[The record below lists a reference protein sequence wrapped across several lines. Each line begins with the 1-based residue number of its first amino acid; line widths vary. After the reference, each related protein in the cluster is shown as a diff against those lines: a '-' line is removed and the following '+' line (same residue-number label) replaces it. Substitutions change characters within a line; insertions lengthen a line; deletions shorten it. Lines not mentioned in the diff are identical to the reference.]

1 MPPDIAPAPTP
12 AAVALVALST
22 DPYALPALRSVNGLP
37 CAKCIGRVDG
47 ALAVVS
53 SYGKESRW
61 RVAFHRVATFPR
73 FCEVL
78 DALASS
84 GRDIVIRGSIDLGE
98 DYDPALGVLRRLT
111 GSPQGGGLWT
121 AAARAWVPIDFDGV
135 EIPADL
141 VTASPADQMLDVAER
156 LPPAFRG
163 RSFWFQF
170 TSSHGLGADL
180 RRLRVRM
187 WFLADG
193 PIPDSALVFA
203 LAPYCKSLA
212 VDVSVYRPVQ
222 PVYIACPTFVDG
234 VVDPVPMR
242 TGIVEAFDDMLA
254 ASDFAAASAAA
265 DASVAG
271 RYFHAARGGVEGH
284 PVEIRNAV
292 ERVLASSTTGSRHSH
307 ALGAACELLA
317 LGADVPTVAT
327 TVEQLIRK
335 QGRDPAPGEVRE
347 CLAWAIAK
355 HAAGEVKVERVSAAA
370 ILPATP
376 DTPPPP
382 VDPPGDGF
390 GGGDGDDNPGGAP
403 SYSANANTNATAY
416 LAAHYPA
423 PKGAGYRYTYVRIGE
438 IDYAWNGTHYAAQ
451 EDEALGHS
459 VQVAVR
465 VTVDATAKAIRRC
478 AFHPLCAVPF
488 FRQSMPLDPTPGM
501 LVPFVNGVL
510 NLSDW
515 LLTGAATLAPPSPRL
530 FTPTVIPYAFDP
542 AAKCPA
548 FDAWLAALFD
558 DEDSRVEF
566 VKMLGY
572 LFHGENPLHRMFLL
586 WGLPRS
592 GKGVTLSIARGLVG
606 SNAYAAASLE
616 SLGSRFGLQ
625 SLVGKRVIGIGEM
638 NDGKATTTDRDA
650 LDRIKMI
657 SGGDTLA
664 IDRKNRDVVDVA
676 LGGKLMIACN
686 DFPRLI
692 DASGALVDRMSVFK
706 FRRGYAGREDTDLGR
721 RLLGE
726 LPGIANRALAGLRL
740 VMVEGFKTPAAIA
753 EVMASVRRR
762 GSPLL
767 AFVEDCLV
775 LDASA
780 PTAFVS
786 SRDIFNAYRGWA
798 ADHGIAH
805 TYSLDVL
812 RDKIEVTC
820 PALTSA
826 RAADA
831 SGTRTRGLSGGGFR
845 LSDAGLSHSLGNSPG
860 GSAF

>member
-1 MPPDIAPAPTP
+1 MSYPIAPAAIAP
-12 AAVALVALST
+12 AAAPT
-22 DPYALPALRSVNGLP
+22 DPYALPALRSVNAMP
-37 CAKCIGRVDG
+37 CAKSIGRVGG

-53 SYGKESRW
+53 SYGRETRW

-78 DALASS
+78 EALASS
-84 GRDIVIRGSIDLGE
+84 GRDIIIRGAIDLGA
-98 DYDPALGVLRRLT
+98 DYDPALGVLRRLV
-111 GSPQGGGLWT
+111 GSPQGGGQWT

-141 VTASPADQMLDVAER
+141 VDATPEEQLLDVANR

-170 TSSHGLGADL
+170 TSSHGLNAS
-180 RRLRVRM
+180 RTSLRVRL

-203 LAPYCKSLA
+203 LAPYCVSLA

-222 PVYIACPTFVDG
+222 PVYIACPTFAPG
-234 VVDPVPMR
+234 VTDPVPMR
-242 TGIVEAFDDMLA
+242 TGTVEGFDDVLT
-254 ASDFAAASAAA
+254 ASDFAAAGVAA
-265 DASVAG
+265 DATVAG
-271 RYFHAARGGVEGH
+271 RYFHAARNGVDGH

-317 LGADVPTVAT
+317 LGADVATVAT

-347 CLAWAIAK
+347 ALAWAIAK
-355 HAAGEVKVERVSAAA
+355 HAAGEVTVERVSSAA

-376 DTPPPP
+376 DAPPPP

-390 GGGDGDDNPGGAP
+390 GGGGDGDDSNPGGAP

-416 LAAHYPA
+416 LAACHPA
-423 PKGAGYRYTYVRIGE
+423 PEGADYRYTYVRMGE
-438 IDYAWNGTHYAAQ
+438 ADYVWNGTHYAQQ
-451 EDEALGHS
+451 EDEALGHA
-459 VQVAVR
+459 VQVGVR
-465 VTVDATAKAIRRC
+465 VAVDSTAKAIRRC
-478 AFHPLCAVPF
+478 VFQPLRSVPF
-488 FRQSMPLDPTPGM
+488 FRQPMPLDPTPGM
-501 LVPFVNGVL
+501 LVPFANGVL
-510 NLSDW
+510 NLSNW
-515 LLTGAATLAPPSPRL
+515 ILTGAATLAAHSPRL
-530 FTPTVIPYAFDP
+530 FTPTLIPYAFDP

-548 FDAWLAALFD
+548 FDAWLAALFE
-558 DEDSRVEF
+558 DEESRVEF

-606 SNAYAAASLE
+606 PSAYAAASLE
-616 SLGSRFGLQ
+616 SLGSAFGLQ

-638 NDGKATTTDRDA
+638 NDGKVTPSDRDA

-664 IDRKNRDVVDVA
+664 IDRKYRDVVDVE
-676 LGGKLMIACN
+676 LGGKLVIACN

-706 FRRGYAGREDTDLGR
+706 FRRGYAGREDVDLGR

-740 VMVEGFKTPAAIA
+740 VMTEGFKTPAAIA
-753 EVMASVRRR
+753 EVMVNVRQR

-767 AFVEDCLV
+767 AFIEDCFT

-780 PTAFVS
+780 PRAFVS
-786 SRDIFNAYRGWA
+786 SRDVFNAYRGWA
-798 ADHGIAH
+798 ADHGISH
-805 TYSLDVL
+805 TYSLNGL
-812 RDKIEVTC
+812 RDKLEVTH
-820 PALTSA
+820 PTLT
-826 RAADA
+826 ADRRVTPQ
-831 SGTRTRGLSGGGFR
+831 GRERGLSGAGFK
-845 LSDAGLSHSLGNSPG
+845 LSDDGAAYSLGNTPG
-860 GSAF
+860 SVF